1 MRRKRG
7 ELLFP
12 LCQSSKEGE
21 PLKNHKSF
29 LGTDSYTRDEPARS
43 RQGRCIP
50 PDCGLSH
57 DDHAGVH
64 AGASA
69 GTMSHDKPLH
79 DKSPNNHDGKRALR
93 VRSDVAIAKSRTL
106 AGSEDL
112 TVCGD
117 GASLGLKTR
126 RMQQSHKWGRC
137 DPLGAKVVILSLA

>member
-12 LCQSSKEGE
+12 LYQSSKEGE

-69 GTMSHDKPLH
+69 GTMLPPDEIDVELH
-79 DKSPNNHDGKRALR
+79 LKAGRPPFDVNSVYLKIGKRFR
-93 VRSDVAIAKSRTL
+93 VVLKYRT
-106 AGSEDL
+106 DL
-112 TVCGD
+112 Y
-117 GASLGLKTR
+117 LKR
-126 RMQQSHKWGRC
+126 
-137 DPLGAKVVILSLA
+137 